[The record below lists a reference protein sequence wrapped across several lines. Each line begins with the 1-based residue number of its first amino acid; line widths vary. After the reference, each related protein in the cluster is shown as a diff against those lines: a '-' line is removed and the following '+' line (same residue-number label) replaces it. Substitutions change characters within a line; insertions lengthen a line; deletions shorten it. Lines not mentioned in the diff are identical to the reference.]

1 VTNQDLQRKA
11 DWARRTVLEMAVKAD
26 SGHVTT
32 AYSLAE
38 IFAVLYN
45 GVLRFDPKNPQWEGR
60 DRFILSEGQAGI
72 GLYPFLA
79 DAGFFAKELL
89 ENFTGEGSTMGVHSE
104 PATPGVE
111 VLTGSLGY
119 GLSLGCGMAH
129 AAKLARKDWRTL
141 VLVGDGELTEGSNDE
156 ALRVIGGMRLGNFWM
171 LVNRNGQS
179 TIGRNENFR
188 GLDTDRQR
196 DLPLEDLDYKF
207 KAYGF
212 QVVTVNGH
220 NVNAL
225 VNVFRSLHWPI
236 ADGDKPIAIIANTE
250 KGYGCHLANQ
260 RGWHYRVPKGEDLE
274 RIRRELPA

>member
-1 VTNQDLQRKA
+1 MTNQDLQRKA

-32 AYSLAE
+32 AFSLAE

-79 DAGFFAKELL
+79 DAGFFDKSLL
-89 ENFTGEGSTMGVHSE
+89 DNFTGVGSTMGVHSE

-129 AAKLARKDWRTL
+129 AAKLAGKSWRTL
-141 VLVGDGELTEGSNDE
+141 VIVGDGELTEGSCDE
-156 ALRVIGGMRLGNFWM
+156 ALRVIAGLHLTNFWF
-171 LVNRNGQS
+171 LVNRNGHS
-179 TIGRNENFR
+179 TIGHNDGR
-188 GLDTDRQR
+188 GTTQR
-196 DLPLEDLDYKF
+196 DLPLEDLAMKF
-207 KAYGF
+207 ESYGF
-212 QVVTVNGH
+212 GVRTVNGH
-220 NVNAL
+220 DLNQLLAA
-225 VNVFRSLHWPI
+225 FCGMRSEGVRPV
-236 ADGDKPIAIIANTE
+236 AIIANTE
-250 KGYGCHLANQ
+250 KGHGCHLANE
-260 RGWHYRVPKGEDLE
+260 RGWHYRVPKGDDLE
-274 RIRRELPA
+274 RIRRELP

>member
-1 VTNQDLQRKA
+1 MTDQELQQKA

-32 AYSLAE
+32 AFSLAE

-79 DAGFFAKELL
+79 DARFFDKALL
-89 ENFTGEGSTMGVHSE
+89 ENFTGPGSTMGVHSE

-129 AAKLARKDWRTL
+129 AARLQGKDWRTL
-141 VLVGDGELTEGSNDE
+141 VIVGDGELTEGSCDE
-156 ALRVIGGMRLGNFWM
+156 ALRVIGAMRLSNFWF

-179 TIGRNENFR
+179 TIGRSR
-188 GLDTDRQR
+188 DQGDGIGQR
-196 DLPLEDLDYKF
+196 DLVLEDIGKKF
-207 KAYGF
+207 DAYGF
-212 QVVTVNGH
+212 HVRYVRDGH
-220 NVNAL
+220 DLRELRDAFHDFD
-225 VNVFRSLHWPI
+225 FRHNPPDAWPV
-236 ADGDKPIAIIANTE
+236 AIIANTE
-250 KGYGCHLANQ
+250 KGHGCHLANQ

-274 RIRRELPA
+274 RIRKELQ

>member
-188 GLDTDRQR
+188 SLDTDRQR

-225 VNVFRSLHWPI
+225 VNVFRSFHWQI
-236 ADGDKPIAIIANTE
+236 ADGDKPVCIIANTE